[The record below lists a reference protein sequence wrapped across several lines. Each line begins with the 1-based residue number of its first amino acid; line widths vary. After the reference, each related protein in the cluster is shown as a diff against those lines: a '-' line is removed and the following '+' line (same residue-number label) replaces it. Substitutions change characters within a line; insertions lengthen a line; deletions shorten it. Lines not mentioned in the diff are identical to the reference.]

1 MIDSAQK
8 SLYNENIMGALSQKN
23 SRKPESWSKRMT
35 ELTLEDIAKLV
46 GVSRSTVSRVVNDS
60 PNVSEEV
67 RQRVLKVIQSTGFQ
81 PNAAARSL
89 ASQRSRMIGL
99 VLPRSVSSFFT
110 DPFFPQL
117 TQGIAF
123 GCNNNDLTL
132 SLFLVGNKE
141 DEEKI
146 YPRISRRGLLDGIM
160 VQAGQPNDKL
170 ISQLFKSSLPTVMIG
185 RPFDPDGINYI
196 DVDNINAAI
205 KATMHLVSLG
215 YTRIATISGLKGS
228 AVTADRLE
236 GYKKALLNSGF
247 TVDEKLIVEGDFT
260 EAGGYTAMKQLLPV
274 KPDAVFAGS
283 DVMAAGA
290 IRAAQEVGL
299 RVPEDLGVIG
309 FDDVPLSSITSVQ
322 LTTIRQPI
330 LRLGI
335 KAVELLIDVIENG
348 ITPAHRIL
356 LDTELVI
363 RDSCGA
369 RRLVQVPGS
378 E

>member
-1 MIDSAQK
+1 MA
-8 SLYNENIMGALSQKN
+8 
-23 SRKPESWSKRMT
+23 

-46 GVSRSTVSRVVNDS
+46 GVSRSTVSRVVNGS
-60 PNVSEEV
+60 PNVSQEV

-146 YPRISRRGLLDGIM
+146 YPRISRRGLLDGIL
-160 VQAGQPNDKL
+160 VQAGQPTDKL
-170 ISQLFKSSLPTVMIG
+170 IPLLFKSNLPTVMIG
-185 RPFDPDGINYI
+185 RPFDQTGINYI
-196 DVDNINAAI
+196 DVDNVNAAS
-205 KATMHLVSLG
+205 KATTHLVNLG
-215 YTRIATISGLKGS
+215 YKRIATITGSKGS

-236 GYKKALLNSGF
+236 GYKKAIENSGA
-247 TVDEKLIVEGDFT
+247 TLDEKLVVEGDFT
-260 EAGGYTAMKQLLPV
+260 EASGYNAMKELLPFR
-274 KPDAVFAGS
+274 PDAVFAGS

-290 IRAAQEVGL
+290 IRAAQEAGL
-299 RVPEDLGVIG
+299 QVPEDMGVVG
-309 FDDVPLSSITSVQ
+309 FDDVPLSSITTVQ

-335 KAVELLIDVIENG
+335 KAVELLMDIIDNG
-348 ITPAHRIL
+348 ITPARRTI

-363 RDSCGA
+363 RESCGA
-369 RRLVQVPGS
+369 RKLLHVTGS